1 MAQGTGNGRHF
12 VFIYLLILLFI
23 LGFNSEY
30 VCVGTP
36 EENVLETYFV
46 MISRFNFDR
55 AREQTVRV
63 ASHVTVTWCFVPYPL

>member
-1 MAQGTGNGRHF
+1 MEDTLF
-12 VFIYLLILLFI
+12 LFIYLLFI

-55 AREQTVRV
+55 AREQTVCV
-63 ASHVTVTWCFVPYPL
+63 TSHVTVTWCRVPYPL